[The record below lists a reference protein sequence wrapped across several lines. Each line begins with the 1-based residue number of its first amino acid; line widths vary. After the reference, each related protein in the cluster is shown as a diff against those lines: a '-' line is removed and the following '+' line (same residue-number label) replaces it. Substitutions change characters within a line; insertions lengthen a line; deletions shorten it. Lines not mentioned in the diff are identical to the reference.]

1 MLLHKIRNSGYL
13 LTRVEKY
20 DNTYI
25 YTSYTELRMKFDIFP
40 SLGAQLRQARKN
52 RKMTQPDLAL
62 RLGRSQARIS
72 ELERDLLNNR
82 LGRDR
87 LTLLVEVLDALD
99 LVPVL
104 VPRSAVSA
112 MSIPKPDGPVTRLA
126 SKGTVFDEV
135 FVDLSDDEDR

>member
-1 MLLHKIRNSGYL
+1 M
-13 LTRVEKY
+13 KY
-20 DNTYI
+20 
-25 YTSYTELRMKFDIFP
+25 DIFP

-62 RLGRSQARIS
+62 RLGRTQARIS

-104 VPRSAVSA
+104 VPRSAAST
-112 MSIPKPDGPVTRLA
+112 MSIPNPDRPVTRLA

-135 FVDLSDDEDR
+135 FVDLSDDEDK